1 MREVFT
7 TFLRLGST
15 SFGGPI
21 AHLAYFRRTFVVERR
36 WLDEATYAR
45 IVAFCSVLP
54 GPTSSQVGM
63 LIGLTRGG
71 PLGALLAWLGFT
83 APSALAMT
91 AFAAALGGAEQHAW
105 LAPWFGGLL
114 AGLFAAAAAVVTQ
127 AVVGL
132 AASLCTD
139 LPTKI
144 IAVAT
149 LFLTL
154 ALRPFPGLQWVSIA
168 LGGAE
173 QHAWLAPWF
182 GGLLAGL
189 FAAAA
194 AVVTQAVVGL
204 AASLCTD
211 LPTKIIAVATLFLT
225 LALRPFPGLQWASI
239 ALGALAGAL
248 LLHAPGLRAEALPI
262 RVPRRVAIAAA
273 CVFVV
278 LVATTALPK
287 THAVAFLATLIRAGS
302 LVFGGGHVVLPLLQ
316 SMVHDGLIS
325 SQNFFAGYGAVQ
337 AMPGPLNTFSAFLGY
352 ANLSP
357 LHGVAGAL
365 VAIVLIFLP
374 SFALIFAIA
383 PIWNR
388 VAGEPRAAG
397 AVRGA
402 NAAVVGL
409 LGAVL
414 YDPVLRSLGTSPV
427 RIAIAVAAFAAIA
440 AWDVA
445 PWIVVVAAALLGA
458 VLGA

>member
-1 MREVFT
+1 MRDVFT

-21 AHLAYFRRTFVVERR
+21 AHLAYFRRTFVEERR

-71 PLGALLAWLGFT
+71 PLGAFAAWLGFT

-91 AFAAALGGAEQHAW
+91 AFAAALGSAERHAMP
-105 LAPWFGGLL
+105 PWFDGLL
-114 AGLFAAAAAVVTQ
+114 AGLFAAAAAVVAQ

-132 AASLCTD
+132 AGSLCTD

-144 IAVAT
+144 IAVAA
-149 LFLTL
+149 LFVTL
-154 ALRPFPGLQWVSIA
+154 ALRPYPG
-168 LGGAE
+168 
-173 QHAWLAPWF
+173 F
-182 GGLLAGL
+182 
-189 FAAAA
+189 
-194 AVVTQAVVGL
+194 
-204 AASLCTD
+204 
-211 LPTKIIAVATLFLT
+211 
-225 LALRPFPGLQWASI
+225 QWASI

-248 LLHAPGLRAEALPI
+248 VLHAPGLRADALPI
-262 RVPRRVAIAAA
+262 RVPRRVAIVAG
-273 CVFVV
+273 CVFVA
-278 LVATTALPK
+278 LVAATALPK
-287 THAVAFLATLIRAGS
+287 TATVEFLATLIRAGS

-316 SMVHDGLIS
+316 SMVRDGLIT

-383 PIWNR
+383 PVWNR
-388 VAGEPRAAG
+388 LAREPRAAG

-427 RIAIAVAAFAAIA
+427 RIAIALAAFVAIA
-440 AWDVA
+440 AWRIA

-458 VLGA
+458 ALGA

>member
-1 MREVFT
+1 MGVVREVFT

-21 AHLAYFRRTFVVERR
+21 AHLAYFRRTFVEERR
-36 WLDEATYAR
+36 WLDEASYAR

-71 PLGALLAWLGFT
+71 PVGAFLAWLGFT
-83 APSALAMT
+83 APSAIAMT
-91 AFAAALGGAEQHAW
+91 AFAAALGGAERHTVP
-105 LAPWFGGLL
+105 PWFAGLL
-114 AGLFAAAAAVVTQ
+114 AGLFAAAAAVVAQ
-127 AVVGL
+127 AVIGL
-132 AASLCTD
+132 AGSLCTD

-144 IAVAT
+144 VAVAA
-149 LFLTL
+149 LFVTL
-154 ALRPFPGLQWVSIA
+154 ALRPY
-168 LGGAE
+168 
-173 QHAWLAPWF
+173 
-182 GGLLAGL
+182 
-189 FAAAA
+189 
-194 AVVTQAVVGL
+194 
-204 AASLCTD
+204 
-211 LPTKIIAVATLFLT
+211 
-225 LALRPFPGLQWASI
+225 PGLQWASI

-248 LLHAPGLRAEALPI
+248 LLHAPGLRADALPI
-262 RVPRRVAIAAA
+262 RVPRRVAIVAG

-278 LVATTALPK
+278 LVAATALPK
-287 THAVAFLATLIRAGS
+287 TPAVAFLATLIRAGS

-316 SMVHDGLIS
+316 SMVHDGLIT

-357 LHGVAGAL
+357 LHGIAGAL

-383 PIWNR
+383 PVWNR

-414 YDPVLRSLGTSPV
+414 YDPVLLSLGTSAV
-427 RIAIAVAAFAAIA
+427 RITIAVAAFAAIV
-440 AWDVA
+440 AWRVA

-458 VLGA
+458 ALGA